1 MRTKTRTNKE
11 VRDLLYH
18 VACYLS
24 LILSRSSSKSVVT
37 TKPVVSC
44 RAQSSRQQ
52 RERAG
57 GERRARKRMSQL

>member
-1 MRTKTRTNKE
+1 MRTKTHTNKK

-24 LILSRSSSKSVVT
+24 LILSRSSSMSVVT

-44 RAQSSRQQ
+44 RAQSSRRQ
-52 RERAG
+52 RERAE
-57 GERRARKRMSQL
+57 ERKEQRKR